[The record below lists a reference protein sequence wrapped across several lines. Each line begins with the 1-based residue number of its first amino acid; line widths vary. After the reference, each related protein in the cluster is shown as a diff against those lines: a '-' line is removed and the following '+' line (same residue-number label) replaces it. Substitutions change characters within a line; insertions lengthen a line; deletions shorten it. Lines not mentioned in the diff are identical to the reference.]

1 MSGDL
6 RLLPPFELLPMLADL
21 GKTGLLVLR
30 RVDGLIARCGV
41 VPGGITTAET
51 GHLAGREAVLTFLWW
66 NDGKFEFEANPA
78 LAGEGERIRVP
89 ELLMDAV
96 RLADET
102 ERHQNAIPP
111 KTRPLE
117 LAPEVTAGPDEF
129 DCGLPMVFDHLRD
142 HPGTTCAEM
151 EERLPLAP
159 TKIKLSLALLGLS
172 GRLRDFRLRMH
183 SGTFGRIAVTWWQTL
198 LRRFPGGIRILVA
211 SCRAGTNEQIGGA
224 IRSLEEAL
232 KAPDPSVTF
241 AADGPTFVRM
251 RPRQGGLLSLT
262 FLPRGRK
269 HRIIFETFVGS
280 TDAVIL
286 CSDQCACGEQGDLAW
301 AVPLSVR
308 RVFLQE
314 GATLDRG
321 LARALMSLGET
332 AEERA

>member
-21 GKTGLLVLR
+21 GKSGLLLLR
-30 RVDGLIARCGV
+30 RVDGLVARCGV
-41 VPGGITTAET
+41 VPGGITTAEA
-51 GHLAGREAVLTFLWW
+51 GHLTGREAVLTFLWW
-66 NDGKFEFEANPA
+66 NDGKFEFEAGPA
-78 LAGEGERIRVP
+78 PPGEVERIRVP

-111 KTRPLE
+111 KVRPLE
-117 LAPEVTAGPDEF
+117 LVPDVEAGPDEF
-129 DCGLPMVFDHLRD
+129 DCGIAVVFDYLRD
-142 HPGTTCAEM
+142 HPGTTYVEL

-159 TKIKLSLALLGLS
+159 TKIRLSVALLGLS
-172 GRLRDFRLRMH
+172 GKLRDFRLRMH
-183 SGTFGRIAVTWWQTL
+183 SGVFGRIAVTWWQSL

-211 SCRAGTNEQIGGA
+211 SCRAGTSEQIGLA
-224 IRSLEEAL
+224 VRSLEESL
-232 KAPDPSVTF
+232 QAPDPSMTF

-262 FLPRGRK
+262 FLPPGKK

-286 CSDQCACGEQGDLAW
+286 CSAPCSCGEQGDLAW
-301 AVPLSVR
+301 AVPLTVR
-308 RVFLQE
+308 KVFLQE
-314 GATLDRG
+314 GATLERG
-321 LARALMSLGET
+321 LARALMSLGE
-332 AEERA
+332 AEEGPA